1 MFITFE
7 GIDGSGKS
15 TQLKHTAEYLRSLG
29 KEVICLREPG
39 GTEFSEQIREIL
51 LSTKNKI
58 NAISELLLFE
68 AARADL
74 TQNVIIPSLK
84 EGKFILSDRFYD
96 STTAYQGYGR
106 ELDLKTINTLNTF
119 SSMNIVPDLTF
130 YLKID
135 LELSHK
141 RSKNRKP
148 DRMESSG
155 EAFFKKVINGFD
167 ELVKEN
173 PNRIITID
181 SSGKP
186 EVTFNSIKKHL
197 EIAMN
202 VKHRP

>member
-15 TQLKHTAEYLRSLG
+15 TQLKHTAEYLKSLG
-29 KEVICLREPG
+29 KEVVCLREPG

-51 LSTKNKI
+51 LSVKNKI
-58 NAISELLLFE
+58 NPVSELLLFE

-74 TQNVIIPSLK
+74 TQNIIIPSLK
-84 EGKFILSDRFYD
+84 SGKFVLSDRFFD

-106 ELDLKTINTLNTF
+106 ELDLHTINTLNSF
-119 SSMNIVPDLTF
+119 SSFAIEPDLTF

-135 LELSHK
+135 LALSHK

-155 EAFFKKVINGFD
+155 DNFFKKVINGFD
-167 ELVKEN
+167 KLAIKY
-173 PNRIITID
+173 PNRIITIE

-186 EVTFNSIKKHL
+186 ADTFQIIKKNL
-197 EIAMN
+197 DFKMMN
-202 VKHRP
+202 GL